1 MSIVRPAAP
10 ATKILQLKSSIFDS
24 ATAQGVSSQLS
35 GELIDGLRSVHAD
48 AHVTTRDFSAAP
60 VPYLDAAWLQALFTP
75 AADRTQEQSAKVAYS
90 DSLIAE
96 LQAADVVVIGVPMYN
111 FAIPAMLKSWT
122 DHVARA
128 GVTFKYTDKGAVGLL
143 GGKKVYLVVSTGG
156 RHAEGVTDF
165 IRPYLRTFLGFI
177 GLTDIDI
184 IVADG
189 LNMGEVPRAEGLQQ
203 AREQIKMALAGAA
216 RQSEI
221 NGDVVGEFII
231 QTGEAA

>member
-1 MSIVRPAAP
+1 MSTIKPAV
-10 ATKILQLKSSIFDS
+10 KILQLKSSIFDS
-24 ATAQGVSSQLS
+24 PTAQGVSSQLS
-35 GELIDGLRSVHAD
+35 GDLIEGLAKDLRAVNASAQ
-48 AHVTTRDFSAAP
+48 VTTRDFSTAP

-75 AADRTQEQSAKVAYS
+75 AADRTQEQSDKVAFS
-90 DSLIAE
+90 DGLIAE

-111 FAIPAMLKSWT
+111 FAIPAMLKSWI

-156 RHAEGVTDF
+156 QHVEGVTDF

-189 LNMGEVPRAEGLQQ
+189 LNMGEAPRDRGLQQ
-203 AREQIKMALAGAA
+203 AREQIRLALASAEHRGAT
-216 RQSEI
+216 
-221 NGDVVGEFII
+221 II
-231 QTGEAA
+231 QRGEAA

>member
-1 MSIVRPAAP
+1 MSIVKP
-10 ATKILQLKSSIFDS
+10 ATPVTKVLQLKSSIFDS
-24 ATAQGVSSQLS
+24 TTAQGVSSQLS
-35 GELIDGLRSVHAD
+35 SELIEGLRSIHTDV
-48 AHVTTRDFSAAP
+48 HVTTRDFSTAP

-75 AADRTQEQSAKVAYS
+75 AADRTQEQSEKVAYS

-128 GVTFKYTDKGAVGLL
+128 GVTFKYTDTGAVGLVE
-143 GGKKVYLVVSTGG
+143 GKKVYLVVSTGG

-189 LNMGEVPRAEGLQQ
+189 LSMGEVPRAEGLQQ
-203 AREQIKMALAGAA
+203 ARAQISEQIRQARAFAERRGAT
-216 RQSEI
+216 
-221 NGDVVGEFII
+221 II

>member
-1 MSIVRPAAP
+1 MSIIKPV
-10 ATKILQLKSSIFDS
+10 TKILQLKSSIFDS
-24 ATAQGVSSQLS
+24 PTAHGVSSQLS
-35 GELIDGLRSVHAD
+35 SELIEGLAKDLRAVNASAQ
-48 AHVTTRDFSAAP
+48 VTTRDFSTAP

-75 AADRTQEQSAKVAYS
+75 AADRTQAQSDKVAFS
-90 DSLIAE
+90 DGLIAE

-143 GGKKVYLVVSTGG
+143 GNKKVYLVVSTGG
-156 RHAEGVTDF
+156 QHVEGVTDF

-189 LNMGEVPRAEGLQQ
+189 LNMGEVPRSSGLQQ
-203 AREQIKMALAGAA
+203 AREQI
-216 RQSEI
+216 RQVLVSTAPQ
-221 NGDVVGEFII
+221 GEFII

>member
-1 MSIVRPAAP
+1 MSIVKP

-35 GELIDGLRSVHAD
+35 AELIAELLAGLADGKRATD
-48 AHVTTRDFSAAP
+48 TEVTTRDFSTAP
-60 VPYLDAAWLQALFTP
+60 VPYLDAAWLQALSTP
-75 AADRTQEQSAKVAYS
+75 ATDRTREQSEKVAYS

-96 LQAADVVVIGVPMYN
+96 LQAADIVVIGVPMYN
-111 FAIPAMLKSWT
+111 FAVPAMLKSWT
-122 DHVARA
+122 DHVART
-128 GVTFKYTDKGAVGLL
+128 GVTFKYTEKGPVGLL
-143 GGKKVYLVVSTGG
+143 TGKKVYLVVATGG
-156 RHAEGVTDF
+156 KHAEGVTDF

-189 LNMGEVPRAEGLQQ
+189 LNMGEAPRTEGLQQ
-203 AREQIKMALAGAA
+203 ARTQIQQTLAQAA
-216 RQSEI
+216 RR
-221 NGDVVGEFII
+221 NAVNI

>member
-1 MSIVRPAAP
+1 MNIVKPT
-10 ATKILQLKSSIFDS
+10 TKILQLKSSIFDS
-24 ATAQGVSSQLS
+24 ATAQGVSSQLG
-35 GELIDGLRSVHAD
+35 GELIAGLADGLRAVD
-48 AHVTTRDFSAAP
+48 AEVQVTTRDFSTAP
-60 VPYLDAAWLQALFTP
+60 VPYLDAAWLQALSTP
-75 AADRTQEQSAKVAYS
+75 AAKRTQEQSEKVAYS

-143 GGKKVYLVVSTGG
+143 GGKKVYLVTSTGG
-156 RHAEGVTDF
+156 RHVEGVTDF
-165 IRPYLRTFLGFI
+165 IRPYLRTLLGFI

-203 AREQIKMALAGAA
+203 AREQIRQALASTERRG
-216 RQSEI
+216 
-221 NGDVVGEFII
+221 
-231 QTGEAA
+231 

>member
-1 MSIVRPAAP
+1 MSIAKPV
-10 ATKILQLKSSIFDS
+10 TTILQLKSSIFDS
-24 ATAQGVSSQLS
+24 AAAQGVSSQLG
-35 GELIDGLRSVHAD
+35 GELIAGLADGLRAVD
-48 AHVTTRDFSAAP
+48 AEVQVTTRDFSTAP

-75 AADRTQEQSAKVAYS
+75 AAERTQEQSEKVAYS

-128 GVTFKYTDKGAVGLL
+128 GVTFKYTEKGAVGLL
-143 GGKKVYLVVSTGG
+143 GGKKVYLVASTGG
-156 RHAEGVTDF
+156 RHVEGVTDF
-165 IRPYLRTFLGFI
+165 IRPYLRTILGFI

-184 IVADG
+184 IVADS
-189 LNMGEVPRAEGLQQ
+189 LNMGEVPRAEGLRQ
-203 AREQIKMALAGAA
+203 AREQIRQALANAA
-216 RQSEI
+216 RKGGF
-221 NGDVVGEFII
+221 NI

>member
-1 MSIVRPAAP
+1 MSIIKPV
-10 ATKILQLKSSIFDS
+10 TKILQLKSSIFDS
-24 ATAQGVSSQLS
+24 PTAQGVSSQLS
-35 GELIDGLRSVHAD
+35 GELIEGLAKDLRAVNASAQ
-48 AHVTTRDFSAAP
+48 VTTRDFSTAP
-60 VPYLDAAWLQALFTP
+60 VPYLDAAWLQALFSP
-75 AADRTQEQSAKVAYS
+75 AADRTQEQSDKVAFS
-90 DSLIAE
+90 DGLIAE

-128 GVTFKYTDKGAVGLL
+128 GVTFRYTDKGAVGML
-143 GGKKVYLVVSTGG
+143 GSKKVYLVVSTGG
-156 RHAEGVTDF
+156 QHVEGVTDF

-184 IVADG
+184 MVADG

-203 AREQIKMALAGAA
+203 AREQIRQVLASTAP
-216 RQSEI
+216 R
-221 NGDVVGEFII
+221 GEFII

>member
-1 MSIVRPAAP
+1 MSIVKP
-10 ATKILQLKSSIFDS
+10 ATHATKVLQLKSSIFDS

-35 GELIDGLRSVHAD
+35 GELIEGLRAVHAD
-48 AHVTTRDFSAAP
+48 VHVTTRDFSTAP

-75 AADRTQEQSAKVAYS
+75 AADRTQEQSEKVAYS

-189 LNMGEVPRAEGLQQ
+189 LNMGEVARAEGLQQ
-203 AREQIKMALAGAA
+203 ARAQISEQIRQARAFAERRGAT
-216 RQSEI
+216 
-221 NGDVVGEFII
+221 II

>member
-1 MSIVRPAAP
+1 MSIVKPATP
-10 ATKILQLKSSIFDS
+10 ATKVLQLKSSIFDS

-35 GELIDGLRSVHAD
+35 GELIEGLRAVHTD
-48 AHVTTRDFSAAP
+48 VHMTTRDFSTAP
-60 VPYLDAAWLQALFTP
+60 IPYLDAAWLQALFTP
-75 AADRTQEQSAKVAYS
+75 AADRTQEQSEKVAYS

-128 GVTFKYTDKGAVGLL
+128 GVTFKYTEKGAVGLL
-143 GGKKVYLVVSTGG
+143 SKKKVYLVVSTGG
-156 RHAEGVTDF
+156 KHVEGVTDF

-203 AREQIKMALAGAA
+203 AREQIRQALASAA
-216 RQSEI
+216 RKGGF
-221 NGDVVGEFII
+221 NI

>member
-1 MSIVRPAAP
+1 MSIIKPV
-10 ATKILQLKSSIFDS
+10 TKILQLKSSIFDS
-24 ATAQGVSSQLS
+24 PTAQGVSSQLS
-35 GELIDGLRSVHAD
+35 GELIEGLAKDLSAVNAS
-48 AHVTTRDFSAAP
+48 AQVTTRDFCTAP
-60 VPYLDAAWLQALFTP
+60 VPYLDAVWLQALFTL
-75 AADRTQEQSAKVAYS
+75 AADRTQEQSDKVAYS
-90 DSLIAE
+90 DGLIAE

-156 RHAEGVTDF
+156 KHAEGVTDF

-203 AREQIKMALAGAA
+203 AREQI
-216 RQSEI
+216 RQVLVSTAPQ
-221 NGDVVGEFII
+221 GEFII